1 MYCGAGAFICSTSA
15 LLGVDQFHTRLQSS
29 AGATRRSHTLQ
40 REHGLM
46 PLNSTGFLPCPTIW
60 NDCVHNEA
68 PTSHDPLAARSLCDT
83 ACVIRNRGQALVTCV
98 ACSASFDFSSS
109 CGGESRAGSH
119 LPAVLRPRLPAG
131 DHDVGTEAVQWDV
144 LRHLLVQV
152 GDRFLREKQKLST
165 AAGGFS
171 PSTSAFR

>member
-15 LLGVDQFHTRLQSS
+15 LLGVDLFHTRLQSS

-60 NDCVHNEA
+60 NDCVHNKA
-68 PTSHDPLAARSLCDT
+68 TSHDPLAARSSRDT
-83 ACVIRNRGQALVTCV
+83 ACVIQHRGQALVTCV
-98 ACSASFDFSSS
+98 ACSARFDFSSS
-109 CGGESRAGSH
+109 CGGESRAESH
-119 LPAVLRPRLPAG
+119 LPAVLSPRLPAG

-152 GDRFLREKQKLST
+152 GDRFLREKQKSST
-165 AAGGFS
+165 AAGVFS
-171 PSTSAFR
+171 LSTSAFQ